1 MTNTEKLK
9 EIEDKIDKV
18 TELVLSIVK
27 SLDLIPVSE
36 EEEKQMQY
44 IKRTNQNTRDKVFD
58 DLEATMN
65 PDANT
70 QEDFLT
76 QNVYNDIL
84 GNDIPLK
91 FKK

>member
-1 MTNTEKLK
+1 
-9 EIEDKIDKV
+9 
-18 TELVLSIVK
+18 
-27 SLDLIPVSE
+27 
-36 EEEKQMQY
+36 
-44 IKRTNQNTRDKVFD
+44 VFE